1 MENLLK
7 SATATQADVDSAT
20 KKASALSKALQGAM
34 VVGDDGLANQSISN
48 HNLSADESDWA
59 TTTITTSSSQTLTIT
74 RKDPN
79 NLKVVEIT
87 GWDTS
92 TLNIHPSTT
101 KDGCFTSVTVVLDT
115 ATNAIE
121 VQLYNS
127 FTNNGGGN
135 NGIII
140 VGQTGISDLTVRG
153 ETEQKAYDAG
163 GPLYDDFKDWSNGTT
178 HRGTGNW
185 HSNPTV
191 IEGTIGETGGFTLAV
206 AVSSNSTYASGSRI
220 PDASIIRKTGDSAIS
235 LTQEDI
241 EKIIQSEPSS
251 ESASVSISESASES
265 TSLSVLSESLSESV
279 SESVSESISESL
291 SESALQTE
299 STSSSES
306 TRQSTSVSHS
316 TSQDSLDIA
325 KASTLPL
332 TGDNTSVASLLGG
345 GALLG
350 SLLLGK
356 KKKKPTEDKN
366 S

>member
-48 HNLSADESDWA
+48 HNPSADESDWA
-59 TTTITTSSSQTLTIT
+59 TTTITTSSGQTLTIT

-101 KDGCFTSVTVVLDT
+101 KDGRFTSVTVVLDT

-153 ETEQKAYDAG
+153 ETEQKDYDAG

-191 IEGTIGETGGFTLAV
+191 IEGTIGETGGFT
-206 AVSSNSTYASGSRI
+206 
-220 PDASIIRKTGDSAIS
+220 
-235 LTQEDI
+235 
-241 EKIIQSEPSS
+241 
-251 ESASVSISESASES
+251 
-265 TSLSVLSESLSESV
+265 
-279 SESVSESISESL
+279 
-291 SESALQTE
+291 
-299 STSSSES
+299 
-306 TRQSTSVSHS
+306 
-316 TSQDSLDIA
+316 
-325 KASTLPL
+325 
-332 TGDNTSVASLLGG
+332 
-345 GALLG
+345 
-350 SLLLGK
+350 
-356 KKKKPTEDKN
+356 
-366 S
+366 

>member
-1 MENLLK
+1 M
-7 SATATQADVDSAT
+7 
-20 KKASALSKALQGAM
+20 
-34 VVGDDGLANQSISN
+34 
-48 HNLSADESDWA
+48 
-59 TTTITTSSSQTLTIT
+59 
-74 RKDPN
+74 
-79 NLKVVEIT
+79 
-87 GWDTS
+87 
-92 TLNIHPSTT
+92 
-101 KDGCFTSVTVVLDT
+101 TVVLDT

-140 VGQTGISDLTVRG
+140 IGQTGISDLTVRG
-153 ETEQKAYDAG
+153 ETEQKDYDAG